1 MIDWRREMKNWVYFV
16 FGFVIIL
23 ILIILRFSLDKQGE
37 DSWIQDERGI
47 WIKHGNPSSHPD
59 EVYQQGRAIACAF
72 FIYNNEKVNGTIFDS
87 QCLGTCDLGGGY
99 AVDIVHSPREDVD
112 NEIENQCESFRN
124 GDVNKFIELDRDGKI
139 VRIID

>member
-1 MIDWRREMKNWVYFV
+1 MSIWREKKLN
-16 FGFVIIL
+16 I
-23 ILIILRFSLDKQGE
+23 SLAKV
-37 DSWIQDERGI
+37 
-47 WIKHGNPSSHPD
+47 KT
-59 EVYQQGRAIACAF
+59 
-72 FIYNNEKVNGTIFDS
+72 EKVNGTIFDS